1 MEDTSLYGKN
11 REGKVALCETCAYDG
26 FCRDKI
32 RYYRCRN
39 YIKIRDDY
47 EPTKTN
53 PTGDRN
59 DGCGSSSGGGG
70 CLCRS
75 GITSVI
81 PQRSTQRLVQ
91 MW

>member
-1 MEDTSLYGKN
+1 MEGISLYGKN

-39 YIKIRDDY
+39 YIKIRDDN

-59 DGCGSSSGGGG
+59 DGCDSK
-70 CLCRS
+70 
-75 GITSVI
+75 
-81 PQRSTQRLVQ
+81 
-91 MW
+91 

>member
-1 MEDTSLYGKN
+1 MEDNSLYGKN

-47 EPTKTN
+47 ETTKTN
-53 PTGDRN
+53 PTGNRN
-59 DGCGSSSGGGG
+59 DGCGSK
-70 CLCRS
+70 
-75 GITSVI
+75 
-81 PQRSTQRLVQ
+81 
-91 MW
+91 